1 MHSGWKER
9 RQWESMSKVI
19 KVPANIKVTKPLKF
33 RVLKSPL
40 KHLKLFPLYN
50 LQ

>member
-1 MHSGWKER
+1 
-9 RQWESMSKVI
+9 MSKVI
-19 KVPANIKVTKPLKF
+19 KGPANIKVRIKAKPLKF

-40 KHLKLFPLYN
+40 KHFKLFPLYN